1 MNMSRL
7 CRLWAFTLIELP
19 AVRKWKRG
27 AFTLIELLVV
37 VAIIA
42 ILAAMLLPALSAA
55 REKARRAACM
65 SNLKQMGTAMASY
78 TGDYSGYMP
87 ARAGWLGWNS
97 NTNWCDPDP
106 ATGKASYGWCTANTH
121 ASGAAEPRWRYTYYY
136 NEPSVVTDRTDRIRV
151 DAGVAECQL
160 RQIAIGNKTSHGAAA
175 QTFLPDGNLNTG
187 PVGLGHLLS
196 CGYMSD
202 AQTYY
207 CPTSAGMPSDLGTT
221 LAHNLTHWKKA
232 GGFDAKTMLYGD
244 WSDRYY
250 KWSLT
255 NPTVYIQSHYYY
267 RNAVMWWMN
276 PHHYSQAVQ
285 GRYGLAG
292 TRPAVNPL
300 PGQTMFKTV
309 KQLQGRSYA
318 ADTFGKGYLKDAWG
332 RTIPSSG
339 ITLADTATYPG
350 YGIAG
355 HRTAYNVLYGD
366 GHAQMFG
373 DPQERMIW
381 HMQGVGA
388 SRRNGPPHALSSY
401 YLYGSWAFV
410 STAGDPD
417 STNFA
422 YCALRPWYDF
432 DVAAGIDVKME

>member
-1 MNMSRL
+1 MT
-7 CRLWAFTLIELP
+7 TLK
-19 AVRKWKRG
+19 AVPRW

-55 REKARRAACM
+55 REKARRTACM
-65 SNLKQMGTAMASY
+65 TNLKQMGTALASY
-78 TGDYSGYMP
+78 TGDYSGYLP
-87 ARAGWLGWNS
+87 ARAGWVTWNANRS
-97 NTNWCDPDP
+97 WCDPDP
-106 ATGKASYGWCTANTH
+106 ATGNPTYGYCTANTH
-121 ASGAAEPRWRYTYYY
+121 ASGVAEPRWRYTYQY
-136 NEPSVVTDRTDRIRV
+136 NEPSWVSGRDSSVRV

-160 RQIAIGNKTSHGAAA
+160 RNIAIGNKTSLASTA
-175 QTFLPDGNLNTG
+175 QTFLPDGNLNAG
-187 PVGLGHLLS
+187 PVGLGYLLWG
-196 CGYMSD
+196 GYMSD
-202 AQTYY
+202 AQTFY

-221 LAHNLTHWKKA
+221 LVHKLTHWKKA
-232 GGFDAKTMLYGD
+232 GGFGAEAMLYGD
-244 WSDRYY
+244 WSDRDY
-250 KWSLT
+250 KWALST
-255 NPTVYIQSHYYY
+255 PAIYIQSHYYY

-276 PHHYSQAVQ
+276 PHHYTQAVQ

-309 KQLQGRSYA
+309 KLLQGRSLV

-332 RTIPSSG
+332 RTIPSS
-339 ITLADTATYPG
+339 ITLADTAAYPG
-350 YGIAG
+350 YGITG
-355 HRTAYNVLYGD
+355 HRSAYNVLYGD
-366 GHAQMFG
+366 GHVKLFG

-422 YCALRPWYDF
+422 NCALRPWYDF
-432 DVAAGIDVKME
+432 DVAAGVDVQP